1 MEVTVPEDSA
11 TCNMAG
17 LDQSERPRALSRLTE
32 MSVRIQGFLW
42 QKLAKS
48 FLNSGASSII
58 SLFWFL
64 VLL

>member
-11 TCNMAG
+11 TCNVAG

-32 MSVRIQGFLW
+32 MSVRIQGFLS
-42 QKLAKS
+42 QKLAWS
-48 FLNSGASSII
+48 FLNSGALRIV
-58 SLFWFL
+58 SLFGFL